1 MAAGERE
8 WGKAVQGCRLSVS
21 VPTAPVAVG
30 APVEITIVFRNDGDA
45 PALLAESS
53 KWTAC
58 TLTVKRGLWRAELTE
73 FGERVT
79 TAKALSASAWTVEPG
94 QERALTLPLDQ
105 LYDLSEP
112 GTYTVRAART
122 FPSPTGEGAVTVAS
136 NRAAF
141 EVHR

>member
-8 WGKAVQGCRLSVS
+8 WGKAAEGCRLSVS
-21 VPTAPVAVG
+21 APGAPVAVG
-30 APVEITIVFRNDGDA
+30 APVEITIVFRNDGEA
-45 PALLAESS
+45 PVLLAESS

-73 FGERVT
+73 FGKRVM
-79 TAKALSASAWTVEPG
+79 TAKTLSASAWTVGPG
-94 QERALTLPLDQ
+94 EERAVALALDR

-112 GTYTVRAART
+112 GSYTVRAART
-122 FPSPTGEGAVTVAS
+122 FPSPSGEGAVTVAS

-141 EVHR
+141 EVQG